1 MYSWLRSYLYIILLM
16 IISSSSHAILTA
28 EQKSYGGFAETT
40 ICSHPTDINFCFSVK
55 EEDAQRSA
63 CMAWL
68 AQLQAGQTGQANP
81 IAWTLKTIAN
91 NRCYYDGLQAN
102 TGNPN
107 SNSQPLIT
115 RAGFCPQQDSPPPEP
130 ITFSRMG
137 RWYAG
142 EAAGTRCFKRC
153 EYRTNASTF
162 NVTYYQF
169 TNGFVTQF
177 VEGSNRAK
185 SNEKLCFVTPE
196 PSRNDQNEV
205 YDDASCEVKLFS
217 VFCDF
222 IKWYRTDAELPTTPE
237 VENKTLQIDTF
248 LKADHVN
255 ANPNATADMMC
266 FEPIEIKFYIP
277 LTRQETTHS
286 VTFYNLCN
294 ILREMSLFFHCL
306 YLLHAA
312 LIIFRD

>member
-1 MYSWLRSYLYIILLM
+1 MCTRLLRYLSAIFLILV
-16 IISSSSHAILTA
+16 SSSSFAILTA

-55 EEDAQRSA
+55 DDDAQRSA

-68 AQLQAGQTGQANP
+68 AQLQAGQTGAANP
-81 IAWTLKTIAN
+81 IAWTFKNIQN
-91 NRCYYDGLQAN
+91 NRCYYDGMQAN

-107 SNSQPLIT
+107 SSSQPLIT
-115 RAGFCPQQDSPPPEP
+115 RAGFCPQQDAPPPEP

-153 EYRTNASTF
+153 EYRTNANTF
-162 NVTYYQF
+162 KVTYYQF

-177 VEGSNRAK
+177 VEGSTRAQ

-196 PSRNDQNEV
+196 PARNDQNEV
-205 YDDASCEVKLFS
+205 YDDASCDAKLFT

-222 IKWYRTDAELPTTPE
+222 IKWYRTDSEMPAAPE
-237 VENKTLQIDTF
+237 VENKTLQIDTY
-248 LKADHVN
+248 LKTDHIN
-255 ANPNATADMMC
+255 INPNATADYQC
-266 FEPIEIKFYIP
+266 FKPVKFEFFLP
-277 LTRQETTHS
+277 FSRQEAKQEVSFT
-286 VTFYNLCN
+286 NMCN
-294 ILREMSLFFHCL
+294 ALREYSIFFHCL
-306 YLLHAA
+306 YLLQAA
-312 LIIFRD
+312 FIIFKK